1 MCFLKPGLSSK
12 ITRIFVLL
20 HQRLGSSKVRIYNPI
35 TAWSSYK
42 PLEIH
47 GGGSVKMPDRGAS
60 LDGPVPGGPG
70 VGEPRQVVASLT
82 GQSVPQVTAGGGLLP
97 AHGE

>member
-1 MCFLKPGLSSK
+1 
-12 ITRIFVLL
+12 
-20 HQRLGSSKVRIYNPI
+20 
-35 TAWSSYK
+35 
-42 PLEIH
+42 
-47 GGGSVKMPDRGAS
+47 MPDRGAS